1 MTSASLCPLMR
12 LSLSLMPLINR
23 MGMILLCFDLLIVAE
38 LELMVHCYFLQ
49 YV

>member
-1 MTSASLCPLMR
+1 MR

-23 MGMILLCFDLLIVAE
+23 MGMILFCSYPLIVAG
-38 LELMVHCYFLQ
+38 LGLMAHCYFLQ